1 MKTTDTFNREKV
13 MRAAIYETY
22 GGPEV
27 LKVANLPIPVIK
39 EDEVLVKVRNSS
51 VTAAD
56 WRARGLKLPK
66 GFGFAGRL
74 MFGINGPRQQILGT
88 EIAGT
93 IVEVGKA
100 VTKFKVGDEV
110 FAFPGAKFGGYAEYR
125 AMPENGRVCHK
136 PANLSFEQATALSF
150 GGTTA
155 LYFLGKAGVKRGQK
169 VLINGASGGVGSA
182 TVQLAKYYGAEVTAV
197 CSRSNT
203 EMVKLIGA
211 DHVIDYKKEDFSQ
224 NGQKYDVI
232 IDTVGNAPFE
242 RSQKSLA
249 SGGKLGLVIA
259 TLGAMASAPW
269 QSRKSGFKIISGSGP
284 ERLEDL
290 ELLAKIAIEGK
301 FTPVI
306 DRSYALEQIAEAHRY
321 VELGHKKGNVIIN
334 ISQ

>member
-1 MKTTDTFNREKV
+1 

-27 LKVANLPIPVIK
+27 LKVVNLPLPAVK
-39 EDEVLVKVRNSS
+39 DDEVLIKVHASS
-51 VTAAD
+51 VTAGD
-56 WRARGLKLPK
+56 WRARSLKLPK

-74 MFGINGPRQQILGT
+74 MFGINGPRQPILGT

-93 IVEVGKA
+93 VVEIGKL
-100 VTKFKVGDEV
+100 VKKFKVGDEV
-110 FAFPGAKFGGYAEYR
+110 FAFPGAKFGGYVEYKV
-125 AMPENGRVCHK
+125 MPENGRVCRK

-155 LYFLGKAGVKRGQK
+155 LHFLRKTGVKRGQK

-197 CSRSNT
+197 CSGQNADLVRS
-203 EMVKLIGA
+203 IGA

-232 IDTVGNAPFE
+232 IDTVGNARFE
-242 RSQKSLA
+242 RSRGSLVA
-249 SGGKLGLVIA
+249 GGRLGLVIA
-259 TLGAMASAPW
+259 SLGEMASAPL
-269 QSRKSGFKIISGSGP
+269 QSWKSGLKIISGSGP
-284 ERLEDL
+284 ERREDI
-290 ELLAKIAIEGK
+290 ELLAQIAAEGR

-306 DRSYALEQIAEAHRY
+306 DRSYSLEQIAEAHRY
-321 VELGHKKGNVIIN
+321 VEAGHKKGNVVIN
-334 ISQ
+334 ICS

>member
-1 MKTTDTFNREKV
+1 MRTTDTPGRGKV

-27 LKVANLPIPVIK
+27 LKVVNLPKPVVRD
-39 EDEVLVKVRNSS
+39 DEVLIKVHTSS

-56 WRARGLKLPK
+56 WRARSLKLPK

-93 IVEVGKA
+93 VVEIGKL
-100 VTKFKVGDEV
+100 VKKFKVGDEV
-110 FAFPGAKFGGYAEYR
+110 FAFPGAKFGGHAEYK
-125 AMPENGRVCHK
+125 AMSESSPVCHK

-155 LYFLGKAGVKRGQK
+155 LHFLRKADVKRGQK

-182 TVQLAKYYGAEVTAV
+182 TVQLAKYFGAEVTAI
-197 CSRSNT
+197 CSGQNAELMRS
-203 EMVKLIGA
+203 IGA

-224 NGQKYDVI
+224 NGKKYDVI

-242 RSQKSLA
+242 RSRGSLVP
-249 SGGKLGLVIA
+249 GGRLGLVIA
-259 TLGAMASAPW
+259 SLGEITSAPW
-269 QSRKSGFKIISGSGP
+269 QSRRSGLKIISGSGP
-284 ERLEDL
+284 ERLEDI
-290 ELLAKIAIEGK
+290 EQLAKIAMEGK

-306 DRSYALEQIAEAHRY
+306 DRSYKLEQIAEAHRY
-321 VELGHKKGNVIIN
+321 VEAGHKKGNVIIE
-334 ISQ
+334 IA

>member
-1 MKTTDTFNREKV
+1 MKTSNTPRRGKV

-22 GGPEV
+22 GAPEV
-27 LKVANLPIPVIK
+27 LKVVNLPLPVVK
-39 EDEVLVKVRNSS
+39 DDAVLIKVRNSS

-93 IVEVGKA
+93 VVEIGKL
-100 VTKFKVGDEV
+100 VKKFKVGDEV
-110 FAFPGAKFGGYAEYR
+110 FAFPGAKFGGYAEYK
-125 AMPENGRVCHK
+125 AMPENGLVCHK

-155 LYFLGKAGVKRGQK
+155 LHFLRKAGVKRGQK

-197 CSRSNT
+197 CSGPNADLMRS
-203 EMVKLIGA
+203 IGA

-232 IDTVGNAPFE
+232 LDTVGNAPFQ
-242 RSQKSLA
+242 RSRGSLVP
-249 SGGKLGLVIA
+249 GGKLGLVIA
-259 TLGAMASAPW
+259 SLGEMASAPL
-269 QSRKSGFKIISGSGP
+269 QSWKSGFKIISGSGP
-284 ERLEDL
+284 ERLEDI
-290 ELLAKIAIEGK
+290 EQLAKIASEGK

-306 DRSYALEQIAEAHRY
+306 DRSYRLEQIAEAHRY

-334 ISQ
+334 IS